1 MIKIY
6 EFFSDYYISKEWYH
20 KNNEY
25 FPNEYVITGIEDV
38 FDSSHRWQSIYL
50 WYSVES
56 KEWVFQ
62 FSDAETEEQIR
73 EKIVQSHMK
82 HTLKEVD
89 FFYDLNSDFFTKIM
103 IKLCFLKETKKGRNL
118 LQKIFRD
125 RPYLVNKF

>member
-1 MIKIY
+1 M
-6 EFFSDYYISKEWYH
+6 
-20 KNNEY
+20 
-25 FPNEYVITGIEDV
+25 
-38 FDSSHRWQSIYL
+38 

-118 LQKIFRD
+118 LQKIFKD